1 MGFIALKLML
11 ECVKSNFIS
20 LTAAS

>member
-20 LTAAS
+20 FTAAS